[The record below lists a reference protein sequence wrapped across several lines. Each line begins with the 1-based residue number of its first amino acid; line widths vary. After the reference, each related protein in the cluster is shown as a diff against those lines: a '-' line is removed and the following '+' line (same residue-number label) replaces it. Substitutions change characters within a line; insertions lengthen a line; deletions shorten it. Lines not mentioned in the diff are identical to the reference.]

1 MRQCATEYHNSRAMP
16 DFTLDVSVDGAD
28 DVVTT
33 SSGAHAHVSDNASSV
48 VQLTRDT
55 LREACELVESR
66 PRSPHLLRDCRGR
79 EVAPWGR

>member
-55 LREACELVESR
+55 LREACELPARYSCVQCLCDRKLSR
-66 PRSPHLLRDCRGR
+66 IVDRGR
-79 EVAPWGR
+79 V